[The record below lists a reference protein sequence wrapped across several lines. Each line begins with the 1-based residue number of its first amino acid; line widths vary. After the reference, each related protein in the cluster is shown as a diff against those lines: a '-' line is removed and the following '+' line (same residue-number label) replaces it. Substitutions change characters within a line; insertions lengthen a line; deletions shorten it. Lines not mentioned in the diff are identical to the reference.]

1 MGFADALKSFFS
13 RYTDF
18 KGRSSRSEYW
28 WPQLAFFLVGIIIGV
43 LTAVVGETVGNILL
57 GIFYLVILIP
67 GIAISIRRLHDLD
80 KSGWW
85 LLIALIPLIGALVLF
100 FFFVQRGT
108 VGGNR
113 FGEDP
118 LGNLS
123 QTFS

>member
-28 WPQLAFFLVGIIIGV
+28 WPQLAFFLVGIVIGV

-85 LLIALIPLIGALVLF
+85 LLIALIPLIGALVLL

-118 LGNLS
+118 LGI
-123 QTFS
+123 